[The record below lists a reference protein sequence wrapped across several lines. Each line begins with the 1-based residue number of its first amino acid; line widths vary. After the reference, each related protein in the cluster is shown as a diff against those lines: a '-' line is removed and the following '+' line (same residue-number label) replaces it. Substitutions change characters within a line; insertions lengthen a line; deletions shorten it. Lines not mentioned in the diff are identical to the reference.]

1 MDLNKRV
8 NICMLMD
15 FYGNVLTDKQQN
27 IMHKYYEED
36 SSLAEIGLE
45 ENISR
50 QAVRDAIV
58 ASENTLFDMEEKLG
72 FVSRHDELKKCVG
85 EIIESVVA
93 GAGASV
99 LVEKLNRLMKDL

>member
-1 MDLNKRV
+1 
-8 NICMLMD
+8 MLMD
-15 FYGNVLTDKQQN
+15 FYGNMLTDKQQN

-58 ASENTLFDMEEKLG
+58 ASENILFDMEEKLG
-72 FVSRHDELKKCVG
+72 FVLRHTELKQSVS
-85 EIIESVVA
+85 EIIDSVSN
-93 GAGASV
+93 GEDDSV